1 MRYQEPIYIQNENE
15 GVRNKD
21 ILNVNMSSDM
31 CIFVAPTFSMSGAS
45 KITCS
50 GSTGTTYVVS
60 TASTI
65 PVSFHFTGNVSTF
78 SATNAT
84 FKYEVYKYN
93 NSSNIFIQPPIIKS
107 SVFSYSSFS
116 GTNVITENLSI
127 NNLGLDGEYLIKGY
141 FQFSACTNFLA
152 QLGKTV
158 DTLTYI
164 NGKQYGLYDNDLDY
178 YFIAFKSAEKPTLL
192 TNGSNTPVSNQLFQQ
207 VIIPTKDQSVFI
219 ISQGYSG
226 FFIFT
231 LNGLV
236 LAPNYDF
243 TYSGSV
249 VTLLSPTKITDV
261 VTITYTTTGGNT
273 LVGDN
278 ISITTPVVSGTTNNQ
293 GSNSSY
299 FNTTTG
305 KYEIYTVVTPATN
318 GSIMVMLNGV
328 TLASGVDYYQSSSN
342 PKRII
347 LEGDLRVGDLLT
359 IVYFPSVTV
368 INGLITSN
376 PTVSWSI
383 NTPPQLI
390 NGIFTLEVSNYSSF
404 SSITSSHSQNYVVGK
419 TGYVDGFVASG
430 AVGTNL
436 YYRVKNQKKYVTLC
450 GDILTDTA
458 YSDIIPIVI
467 QSNSINTY

>member
-1 MRYQEPIYIQNENE
+1 M
-15 GVRNKD
+15 
-21 ILNVNMSSDM
+21 
-31 CIFVAPTFSMSGAS
+31 
-45 KITCS
+45 
-50 GSTGTTYVVS
+50 
-60 TASTI
+60 
-65 PVSFHFTGNVSTF
+65 
-78 SATNAT
+78 
-84 FKYEVYKYN
+84 
-93 NSSNIFIQPPIIKS
+93 
-107 SVFSYSSFS
+107 
-116 GTNVITENLSI
+116 
-127 NNLGLDGEYLIKGY
+127 
-141 FQFSACTNFLA
+141 
-152 QLGKTV
+152 
-158 DTLTYI
+158 
-164 NGKQYGLYDNDLDY
+164 
-178 YFIAFKSAEKPTLL
+178 
-192 TNGSNTPVSNQLFQQ
+192 
-207 VIIPTKDQSVFI
+207 
-219 ISQGYSG
+219 
-226 FFIFT
+226 
-231 LNGLV
+231 V